1 MDALEK
7 MPIKKNCNI
16 GVVGEGRTQGV
27 DDTTLTTEIKYA
39 INFTQSGK
47 SFVLSL
53 HYNGSNSLLS
63 VSATKNFQFKGKD
76 SEIKNYTLCLGASKD
91 FTINNFKK
99 K

>member
-7 MPIKKNCNI
+7 MSIKKNCNI

-47 SFVLSL
+47 SFLLSL

-63 VSATKNFQFKGKD
+63 VSATKIFQFKGKD

-91 FTINNFKK
+91 FTTNNFKK